1 MVLTYGF
8 KGQMVWDGVVV
19 VVVGA
24 LKQHF
29 VLAVKVQKLSTCDAA
44 RIASLAPAPTLDLKW
59 FASEGALVW
68 RLRFEMVC
76 ERGHLSLAD
85 ESFKRKKR

>member
-8 KGQMVWDGVVV
+8 KGHMVRVGVVV

-29 VLAVKVQKLSTCDAA
+29 VARNVQKLSTCDAA
-44 RIASLAPAPTLDLKW
+44 RIESFVQAPTLDLKW
-59 FASEGALVW
+59 FAGEVALVW
-68 RLRFEMVC
+68 RLRIEMVC

-85 ESFKRKKR
+85 ESF

>member
-8 KGQMVWDGVVV
+8 KGHMVRVGVVV

-29 VLAVKVQKLSTCDAA
+29 VLARNVQKLSTYDAA
-44 RIASLAPAPTLDLKW
+44 RIESFVHAPTLDLKW
-59 FASEGALVW
+59 FASEVALVW
-68 RLRFEMVC
+68 RLRIEMVC

-85 ESFKRKKR
+85 ESF

>member
-8 KGQMVWDGVVV
+8 KGVGVVV

-29 VLAVKVQKLSTCDAA
+29 VLAVKVQILSTCDAA
-44 RIASLAPAPTLDLKW
+44 RIESFVHAPTLDLKW
-59 FASEGALVW
+59 FASEFAI
-68 RLRFEMVC
+68 EMVC
-76 ERGHLSLAD
+76 ERGHLVWRMRV
-85 ESFKRKKR
+85 FKRKQR

>member
-8 KGQMVWDGVVV
+8 KGHMVRVGVVVVV

-44 RIASLAPAPTLDLKW
+44 RIESFVHAPTLDLKW
-59 FASEGALVW
+59 FASEVA
-68 RLRFEMVC
+68 FEMFC

-85 ESFKRKKR
+85 ERKKR

>member
-8 KGQMVWDGVVV
+8 KGHMVRVGVVV

-59 FASEGALVW
+59 FASEVG
-68 RLRFEMVC
+68 
-76 ERGHLSLAD
+76 LAA
-85 ESFKRKKR
+85 EI

>member
-8 KGQMVWDGVVV
+8 KGHNVRVGVVVVV

-29 VLAVKVQKLSTCDAA
+29 VLAVKVQKLSPCDAA
-44 RIASLAPAPTLDLKW
+44 RTPSYTRIESFVHAPTLDLKW
-59 FASEGALVW
+59 FASEVA
-68 RLRFEMVC
+68 FA
-76 ERGHLSLAD
+76 SD
-85 ESFKRKKR
+85 ESF